1 MDLEALVAPVVEAA
15 GLDLV
20 DVELR
25 REGKRRVLR
34 VTVDREGG
42 LDLDT
47 IAEVSERVSRRLDVE
62 GFDPGPYA
70 LEVSSPGVERPLR
83 GPADFGRYVGQ
94 EVRVRTSE
102 PVGGARVHR
111 GRLIAAGEEVVTI
124 ATDDGERTV
133 AYGNVAAAR
142 TVVDWDEALKR
153 AKRSER

>member
-83 GPADFGRYVGQ
+83 GPGDFGRHVGQ

-111 GRLIAAGEEVVTI
+111 GRLIAAGEDSVTI

>member
-47 IAEVSERVSRRLDVE
+47 ISEVSERVSRRLDVE

-70 LEVSSPGVERPLR
+70 LEVSSPGLERPLR
-83 GPADFGRYVGQ
+83 RPADFGRHVGQ

>member
-15 GLDLV
+15 GLALV
-20 DVELR
+20 DVEMR

-42 LDLDT
+42 LDLET
-47 IAEVSERVSRRLDVE
+47 IAQVSERVSRRLDVE

-83 GPADFGRYVGQ
+83 GPADFGRHVGQ

-102 PVGGARVHR
+102 PVGGAKVHR
-111 GRLIAAGEEVVTI
+111 GRLIAAGEDAVTI

-133 AYGNVAAAR
+133 AYAIVAAAR
-142 TVVDWDEALKR
+142 TVVDWDEALKK